1 MKGKSWLVM
10 FVMVCMVAGFSS
22 QASAWWRRERNEEK
36 FRGGPAQ
43 MRKMIAKRLKLT
55 DEQKKKFEAME
66 QETKK
71 EMKASQKELKETGEK
86 LKAELKKES
95 PDRNVIRRHIRELS
109 GIQAKMQIKR
119 MDSMLDLREMLTP
132 EQREKFKRM
141 VDHRRPP
148 RGKR

>member
-1 MKGKSWLVM
+1 
-10 FVMVCMVAGFSS
+10 
-22 QASAWWRRERNEEK
+22 
-36 FRGGPAQ
+36 